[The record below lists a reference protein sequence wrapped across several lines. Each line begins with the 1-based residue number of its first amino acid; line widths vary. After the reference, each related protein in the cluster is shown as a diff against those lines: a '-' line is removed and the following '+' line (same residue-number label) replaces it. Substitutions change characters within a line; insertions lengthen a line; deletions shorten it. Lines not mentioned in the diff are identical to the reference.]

1 MIPLEGPALPPWEVW
16 GPLLTGVA
24 AFLAALAA
32 IAPVIK
38 ELRPNH
44 GSSMRDAVN
53 KTLAR
58 VETLGE
64 QVGDMAIRVD
74 QSSTELAAVR
84 DDVADVRAAVKRHDH
99 ELGRANDLAANA
111 AARATQAER
120 RYDEQLS
127 DHSVRLHHLEALTIR
142 RETGAVHDSS

>member
-1 MIPLEGPALPPWEVW
+1 MTPLEGPALPPWEVW
-16 GPLLTGVA
+16 GPLLTGLA

-127 DHSVRLHHLEALTIR
+127 DHSVRLHHLETLTIR
-142 RETGAVHDSS
+142 RETEAVHGPS

>member
-1 MIPLEGPALPPWEVW
+1 MTPLEGPALPPWEVW
-16 GPLLTGVA
+16 GPLLTGLA

-74 QSSTELAAVR
+74 QNSTELAAVR
-84 DDVADVRAAVKRHDH
+84 DDVADVRAAVKRHDR

-111 AARATQAER
+111 ATRATQAER

-127 DHSVRLHHLEALTIR
+127 DHSVRLHHLETR
-142 RETGAVHDSS
+142 KENPS

>member
-1 MIPLEGPALPPWEVW
+1 MTPLEGPTLPPWEVW

-53 KTLAR
+53 KTLAK
-58 VETLGE
+58 VETLGQ

-84 DDVADVRAAVKRHDH
+84 DDVADVRAAVRRHDR
-99 ELGRANDLAANA
+99 ELGRANDLASAA

-120 RYDEQLS
+120 RYDEQLADTAS
-127 DHSVRLHHLEALTIR
+127 ASISWR
-142 RETGAVHDSS
+142 RRGVHDPS

>member
-74 QSSTELAAVR
+74 QNSTELAAVR
-84 DDVADVRAAVKRHDH
+84 DDVADVRASVKRHDR
-99 ELGRANDLAANA
+99 ELGRANDLAAGA

-127 DHSVRLHHLEALTIR
+127 DHSIRLHHLETLTIR
-142 RETGAVHDSS
+142 RETGDAHGPS

>member
-1 MIPLEGPALPPWEVW
+1 MIPLEAPSLPPWEVW
-16 GPLLTGVA
+16 GPLLTGAA

-53 KTLAR
+53 KTLAK
-58 VETLGE
+58 VESLGE
-64 QVGDMAIRVD
+64 QVGDMAVRVG
-74 QSSTELAAVR
+74 QNSTELAAVR
-84 DDVADVRAAVKRHDH
+84 DDVADVRAAVKRHDR
-99 ELGRANDLAANA
+99 ELGRANDLAAGA

-127 DHSVRLHHLEALTIR
+127 DHSIRLHHLEAASR
-142 RETGAVHDSS
+142 KENPS

>member
-142 RETGAVHDSS
+142 RETEAVHDPS

>member
-16 GPLLTGVA
+16 GPLLTGLA

-74 QSSTELAAVR
+74 QNSTELAAVR
-84 DDVADVRAAVKRHDH
+84 DDVADVRAAVKRHDR
-99 ELGRANDLAANA
+99 ELGRANDLAAGA

-127 DHSVRLHHLEALTIR
+127 DHSIRLHHLETR
-142 RETGAVHDSS
+142 KETS

>member
-64 QVGDMAIRVD
+64 QVSDMAIRVD

-84 DDVADVRAAVKRHDH
+84 DDVADVRAAVRRHDR
-99 ELGRANDLAANA
+99 ELGRANDLASAA

-127 DHSVRLHHLEALTIR
+127 DHSIRLHHLETR
-142 RETGAVHDSS
+142 KETS

>member
-84 DDVADVRAAVKRHDH
+84 DDDADVRAAVKRHDH

-127 DHSVRLHHLEALTIR
+127 DHSVRLHHLETLTIR
-142 RETGAVHDSS
+142 RETEVVHGPS

>member
-1 MIPLEGPALPPWEVW
+1 VIPLEGPALPPWEVW
-16 GPLLTGVA
+16 GPLLTGLA

-53 KTLAR
+53 KTLAK

-74 QSSTELAAVR
+74 QNSTELAAVR
-84 DDVADVRAAVKRHDH
+84 DDVADVRAAVKRHDR
-99 ELGRANDLAANA
+99 ELGRANDLAAGA

-127 DHSVRLHHLEALTIR
+127 DHSVRLHHLETR
-142 RETGAVHDSS
+142 KETS

>member
-1 MIPLEGPALPPWEVW
+1 MIPLEAPSLPPWEVW

-53 KTLAR
+53 KTLTK
-58 VETLGE
+58 VEALGE
-64 QVGDMAIRVD
+64 QVGDMVVRVD
-74 QSSTELAAVR
+74 QNSTELAAVR
-84 DDVADVRAAVKRHDH
+84 DDVADVRASIKRHDR
-99 ELGRANDLAANA
+99 ELGRANDLAAGA

-127 DHSVRLHHLEALTIR
+127 DHSIRIHHLETR
-142 RETGAVHDSS
+142 KENPS

>member
-1 MIPLEGPALPPWEVW
+1 MIPLEAPSLPPWEVW

-53 KTLAR
+53 KTLTK
-58 VETLGE
+58 VEALGE
-64 QVGDMAIRVD
+64 QVGDMVVRVD
-74 QSSTELAAVR
+74 QNSTELAAVR
-84 DDVADVRAAVKRHDH
+84 DDVADVRASIKRHDR
-99 ELGRANDLAANA
+99 ELGRANDLAAGA

-127 DHSVRLHHLEALTIR
+127 DHSIRLHHLEAASR
-142 RETGAVHDSS
+142 KETS

>member
-16 GPLLTGVA
+16 GPLLTGLA

-53 KTLAR
+53 KTLAK

-74 QSSTELAAVR
+74 QNSTELAAVR
-84 DDVADVRAAVKRHDH
+84 DDVADVRAAVKRHDR
-99 ELGRANDLAANA
+99 ELGRANDLAAGA

-127 DHSVRLHHLEALTIR
+127 DHSVRLHHLETR
-142 RETGAVHDSS
+142 KETS